1 MVRFF
6 LLPLLL
12 TILWTLFLF
21 HYGLSF
27 KQGLKGYYW
36 IIGISSALIGFFSL
50 MIWLTH

>member
-6 LLPLLL
+6 LVPLLL

-27 KQGLKGYYW
+27 KQGRKGYYW
-36 IIGISSALIGFFSL
+36 IIAISSLLIGFFGV
-50 MIWLTH
+50 MMWLTR